1 MWATLAIH
9 INLEWRH
16 ARNIVYKSF
25 RCLHYFILMKAHYWF
40 FFCLNFKTF
49 HISVLEKKEKKED
62 RPVAILSRIGPFV
75 IFFWDALRY
84 HDNWTYWN
92 ELNKRMHFILFAYD
106 KNQQIFSD
114 PNLFHLSSCLKNPGF
129 VGIHIVFR
137 SKLTINSN
145 CS

>member
-1 MWATLAIH
+1 MKTCYKYSLQIIWVLALLYSNESSLLI
-9 INLEWRH
+9 
-16 ARNIVYKSF
+16 
-25 RCLHYFILMKAHYWF
+25 

-49 HISVLEKKEKKED
+49 HISVLEKKGKKEGSFKTVPW
-62 RPVAILSRIGPFV
+62 RYFQEMAPLWF
-75 IFFWDALRY
+75 FFWDALRY
-84 HDNWTYWN
+84 HDNWTCWN